1 MPDVYVEISR
11 RVIHTPVPQLIHWA
25 ENNPVVA
32 AYGTA
37 HELEYCGKV
46 PTLEW
51 DVFLDPHLVQRV
63 EVVLKARD
71 DFLDKLSLESRS
83 VRSALKS
90 DENRRR
96 YTDKMS
102 GVASLLEPNERSILY
117 FYNTEMIKRVELL
130 IENMLIAHGNASQLA
145 LEQTAFLK
153 QFNFSRVKH
162 TRRTLGGGMFAKHW
176 IPIFAEALKLSTE
189 MDSGS
194 TPPSSSSG
202 SDISCY
208 SSDSDS
214 DDSSINV
221 KGPLDKESTDVPLKK
236 SSQNNLKKATSFQNL
251 SLAAV
256 STSSIATSL
265 SMLKKLMK
273 CDAPLGL
280 ILDFKSRH
288 VPRRVWALVIDT
300 LRNLGMRVEGIGSFI
315 IDEIRDISQYCS
327 APVREIIFLHS
338 AGDLQNACHN
348 GKVKEGDCV
357 FFNAGSLFWNYPII
371 DRVHV
376 ANTISGAFSLKF
388 DPDDIKD
395 GYKFQ
400 TYARISGNNSSTV
413 GTSTDDCNQEPD
425 QSHDDFYV
433 DGTGS
438 TIQQYKESLNLSI
451 GMYVQE
457 FSIDERS
464 IDMIVKYVNNHPYV
478 YNLGLS
484 WGGVN
489 GVTVRGIQPGRL
501 TSTDGFWNQRYL
513 GQRWDTSLYPPDKLL
528 SGEQ

>member
-11 RVIHTPVPQLIHWA
+11 RVVNTPIPQLIHWA

-71 DFLDKLSLESRS
+71 DFLEKLSLNSRS
-83 VRSALKS
+83 VNSALKS
-90 DENRRR
+90 DGKQRR

-102 GVASLLEPNERSILY
+102 GVASLLEPNERSILF
-117 FYNTEMIKRVELL
+117 FYNTEIQKRVELL
-130 IENMLIAHGNASQLA
+130 IENMLIAHGNLSQLA
-145 LEQTAFLK
+145 LEQTGFLK
-153 QFNFSRVKH
+153 RFNFSRIKH

-176 IPIFAEALKLSTE
+176 IPIFAEALKLSVE
-189 MDSGS
+189 MDSAS
-194 TPPSSSSG
+194 TSLSST
-202 SDISCY
+202 
-208 SSDSDS
+208 SSDSDVSCETSNSDS
-214 DDSSINV
+214 DDSSV
-221 KGPLDKESTDVPLKK
+221 YVSKGRGPLDKQPAGQKLKM
-236 SSQNNLKKATSFQNL
+236 STSFQNL

-256 STSSIATSL
+256 STSSIAS
-265 SMLKKLMK
+265 SISVLKKLMK

-300 LRNLGMRVEGIGSFI
+300 LRNFGMRVEGIGSFI
-315 IDEIRDISQYCS
+315 TEEIRDISQYCS
-327 APVREIIFLHS
+327 APVKEIIFLHS
-338 AGDLQNACHN
+338 AGDLQKACHD
-348 GKVKEGDCV
+348 GKVKRGDCV

-371 DRVHV
+371 DRKHV
-376 ANTISGAFSLKF
+376 ASVVSAACSINF
-388 DPDDIKD
+388 DSDLVKD
-395 GYKFQ
+395 AYKFQ
-400 TYARISGNNSSTV
+400 PYARISRNFDSKANSST
-413 GTSTDDCNQEPD
+413 QESNRVPQVRED
-425 QSHDDFYV
+425 EDELYV
-433 DGTGS
+433 EGNGS
-438 TIQQYKESLNLSI
+438 TVQQYKEYLNLSI

-457 FSIDERS
+457 FAIDDRS
-464 IDMIVKYVNNHPYV
+464 IDLIASYVNRYPHV

-501 TSTDGFWNQRYL
+501 TNTDGFWNQRY
-513 GQRWDTSLYPPDKLL
+513 GGERWDPALDVPET
-528 SGEQ
+528 Q

>member
-1 MPDVYVEISR
+1 
-11 RVIHTPVPQLIHWA
+11 
-25 ENNPVVA
+25 
-32 AYGTA
+32 
-37 HELEYCGKV
+37 
-46 PTLEW
+46 
-51 DVFLDPHLVQRV
+51 
-63 EVVLKARD
+63 
-71 DFLDKLSLESRS
+71 
-83 VRSALKS
+83 
-90 DENRRR
+90 
-96 YTDKMS
+96 
-102 GVASLLEPNERSILY
+102 
-117 FYNTEMIKRVELL
+117 
-130 IENMLIAHGNASQLA
+130 
-145 LEQTAFLK
+145 
-153 QFNFSRVKH
+153 
-162 TRRTLGGGMFAKHW
+162 MFAKHW

-194 TPPSSSSG
+194 TPPSSSSE
-202 SDISCY
+202 SDMSCY
-208 SSDSDS
+208 STDSDS

-221 KGPLDKESTDVPLKK
+221 NGPLDRDSTDLSLKK
-236 SSQNNLKKATSFQNL
+236 SSKNNLKMSTSFQNL

-300 LRNLGMRVEGIGSFI
+300 LRNFGMRVEGIGSFI
-315 IDEIRDISQYCS
+315 TDEIRDISQYCS

-371 DRVHV
+371 DRSHL
-376 ANTISGAFSLKF
+376 ANAISSACSLKF
-388 DPDDIKD
+388 DPDDVKD
-395 GYKFQ
+395 AYKFQ
-400 TYARISGNNSSTV
+400 TYARISGSN
-413 GTSTDDCNQEPD
+413 TSTTGTATPDCNQAPD
-425 QSHDDFYV
+425 QLLDEFYV

-438 TIQQYKESLNLSI
+438 TIQQYKECLNLSI

-464 IDMIVKYVNNHPYV
+464 IDLIVKYVNRYPSV
-478 YNLGLS
+478 YDLGLS

-513 GQRWDTSLYPPDKLL
+513 GERWDTSLYPPDNLL